1 MGMKKKGFLLSAIIA
16 TAGVVWGMRFWYL
29 NNHAQMP
36 VTETYQMNEVVEY
49 GDNFFNRSGELREGY
64 AIEVKNAKILT
75 YDEFK
80 QKYDITPPEKAA
92 GSYCPEF
99 VVDLEV
105 TIFNRGTE
113 NEECGIDLFNTL
125 FTSSCIR
132 MPIDLDLW
140 SSLYPQLGGSDTFR
154 LRENSSMDFHLPY
167 IVENESDARIADRD
181 YMLDRPW
188 YLNISLYPVKKRI
201 EIVLCEQ

>member
-1 MGMKKKGFLLSAIIA
+1 MFVSAHVA
-16 TAGVVWGMRFWYL
+16 DNHLVTRFQPRYDFHIFKITITQL
-29 NNHAQMP
+29 N
-36 VTETYQMNEVVEY
+36 
-49 GDNFFNRSGELREGY
+49 L
-64 AIEVKNAKILT
+64 
-75 YDEFK
+75 
-80 QKYDITPPEKAA
+80 
-92 GSYCPEF
+92 
-99 VVDLEV
+99 
-105 TIFNRGTE
+105 
-113 NEECGIDLFNTL
+113 TL

-140 SSLYPQLGGSDTFR
+140 SSLYPQLGGSYTFR